1 MSSMGTVHCK
11 RKEKKCLL
19 WELFIVK
26 KKKKGEEMSSIG
38 TVHCKRKEEKC
49 LLWEPFI
56 MKGRRRNAF
65 YRNCSL

>member
-1 MSSMGTVHCK
+1 MSSIGTDHCKRKEKKCLLQELLEGEEMSSLGTVHCK

-26 KKKKGEEMSSIG
+26 KKEKK
-38 TVHCKRKEEKC
+38 K
-49 LLWEPFI
+49 
-56 MKGRRRNAF
+56 RRNVF